1 MRASRPGL
9 LAGACFGLTLAA
21 EAGAVGLSWGL
32 TGAFGGALFSLY
44 TLAVVGTGAVVATQ
58 QPLNPVG
65 WILAGGGLL
74 GVLGDLGPAWG
85 LRAAERGWPGG
96 PAGEW
101 MGTAAWVPGV
111 LMFTLVFLLTP
122 TGRAPGRRWW
132 LMAWVGL
139 AGAVLLLPGWTLS
152 TARDPEY
159 LAGRNPFV
167 VRWLPHAAMVL
178 VGETLLL
185 AALAGSLASLVFRF
199 RNCDSVERQQLKW
212 VAAAATLQVAT
223 VPAIVLLWG
232 SVPLVRALA
241 PVVLVACAL
250 ALGAAVLRYRLYDVD
265 LVINRTVVYAVL
277 SFLLAG
283 TYGVTAV
290 TLGALLGGS
299 SPWTVAGATLA
310 AALLFRPARRAVQDL
325 VDRRFDRERHS
336 ARAVVAAFV
345 ESVRAG
351 TERPERVE
359 EVLRE
364 VLGDPSLELLLRLP
378 ASGEFSDLRGRVAQL
393 DTDRPAI
400 RVERRGVLDA
410 VVHCA
415 AAAAADP
422 VRHGQVRDV
431 VEAGLL
437 AVDIARVHVDLN
449 RQLSELERSRLR
461 IASAA
466 DDERR
471 RIQRDL
477 HDGAQQRLV
486 TVGITLRSVEARLRG
501 QGQGGEADRLDGA
514 VAELAATIEELRA
527 LAQRLPPPQLDRGI
541 SAAFDELAER
551 APLPVAVDV
560 RVERLGRVIE
570 STAYFVGCEGL
581 TNVIKHASASTATL
595 TAVRCNGTLVVS
607 VADDGVGGAVPR
619 PGSGLAGLADRVA
632 AVGGQ
637 LEVRT
642 EGTGTL
648 LTAVLPCE

>member
-1 MRASRPGL
+1 VRAPRPGL

-21 EAGAVGLSWGL
+21 EAGAIGLSWGL
-32 TGAFGGALFSLY
+32 TRAFDVALFSLY

-58 QPLNPVG
+58 QPRNPVG

-74 GVLGDLGPAWG
+74 GVSGDLGPAWG

-122 TGRAPGRRWW
+122 TGRPPGPRWW
-132 LMAWVGL
+132 VVAWVGL

-152 TARDPEY
+152 AVRDPEF
-159 LAGRNPFV
+159 LAGSNPFV
-167 VRWLPHAAMVL
+167 VRWLPHASMVL
-178 VGETLLL
+178 VGSMLLL
-185 AALAGSLASLVFRF
+185 AALAGSLASLAARL
-199 RNCDSVERQQLKW
+199 RSCDSVERQQLKW
-212 VAAAATLQVAT
+212 VAVAATVLVAT
-223 VPAIVLLWG
+223 VPAMVLLWG
-232 SVPLVRALA
+232 SLPLVRALA
-241 PVVLVACAL
+241 PLVLVACAL
-250 ALGAAVLRYRLYDVD
+250 ALGAAVLRYRLYEVD
-265 LVINRTVVYAVL
+265 LVINRTVVYAVV

-336 ARAVVAAFV
+336 ARARVASFV
-345 ESVRAG
+345 EGVRAG

-359 EVLRE
+359 EVLRD
-364 VLGDPSLELLLRLP
+364 VLRDPSLELLLRLP
-378 ASGEFSDLRGRVAQL
+378 ASGDFSDPRGRVAQL
-393 DTDRPAI
+393 DTNRPAI
-400 RVERRGVLDA
+400 RVERHGVLEA

-415 AAAAADP
+415 AAADP
-422 VRHGQVRDV
+422 IRQSQVRDV

-437 AVDIARVHVDLN
+437 AVDIARVHVELN
-449 RQLSELERSRLR
+449 RQLAELERSRLR

-466 DDERR
+466 DDERC

-486 TVGITLRSVEARLRG
+486 TAGITLRSVEARLRG
-501 QGQGGEADRLDGA
+501 SGQGEEADRLDGA

-527 LAQRLPPPQLDRGI
+527 LAQRLPPPQLDAGI

-560 RVERLGRVIE
+560 RVERLGRAIE
-570 STAYFVGCEGL
+570 TTAYFVGCEGL

-637 LEVRT
+637 LQVRT
-642 EGTGTL
+642 EGPGTL
-648 LTAVLPCE
+648 VTAVLPCE